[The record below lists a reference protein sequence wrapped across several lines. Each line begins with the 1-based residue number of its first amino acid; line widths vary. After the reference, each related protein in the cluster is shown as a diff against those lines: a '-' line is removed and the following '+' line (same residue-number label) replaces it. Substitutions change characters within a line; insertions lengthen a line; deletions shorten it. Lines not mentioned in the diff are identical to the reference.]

1 MAVPETETRSKG
13 GKLIALT
20 FDDGPGPYTRRLL
33 EGLAKRGVK
42 ATFFMLGQQ
51 AENYDVTAGLVRDA
65 GHQIA
70 SHTYDH
76 PQLSK
81 KTDSQVTWQ
90 ISHTAD
96 ILNGIT
102 GYGTHY
108 LVRPPYGDY
117 NSRVLS
123 LLDNPAILWS
133 VDPLDWKY
141 RNADTVC
148 TNIVEGAFDGAIVL
162 AHDIHSTTVD
172 GVLMAIDKLQAKGYE
187 FVTVNEL
194 FRRRGVTLEKGH
206 TYSSCKPTGTDLGPV
221 SVPTVTD
228 GVLMAIDKL
237 QAKGYEFV
245 TVNELFRRRGV
256 TLEKGHTYSSC
267 KPTGTDLGP
276 VSVPTVT
283 EAGGQVTISADKGTT
298 IYYTLD
304 GSSPLASGKVYT
316 GPFAAK
322 SGQTVRAVAAYNR
335 NGSASAETA
344 VKVRGITLK
353 EPTVRALNGK
363 VMISNP
369 NPNSELRYTL
379 DGSAPTE
386 RSAVYPSSGLEFFT
400 GILRYRVFAK
410 EGCGQTYTLYLSKSG
425 HLFRD
430 VPTNSWYFESIDRAV
445 SLDLLKGVGDFAYEP
460 DGGLNRAMF
469 VTMLARAVGESLPDS
484 AAGFSD
490 VKGGQWYTAAM
501 SWALRK
507 NLIRG
512 YEDGSY
518 RPEALITREE
528 MCVIL
533 DRLMQQRG
541 ETLHTGKLS
550 FADTASISAWARDSV
565 ARMTALG
572 LIRGAENNRFF
583 PQRTTTRAE
592 AATVMLRIYDHL
604 H

>member
-1 MAVPETETRSKG
+1 MA
-13 GKLIALT
+13 
-20 FDDGPGPYTRRLL
+20 
-33 EGLAKRGVK
+33 
-42 ATFFMLGQQ
+42 
-51 AENYDVTAGLVRDA
+51 
-65 GHQIA
+65 
-70 SHTYDH
+70 
-76 PQLSK
+76 
-81 KTDSQVTWQ
+81 
-90 ISHTAD
+90 
-96 ILNGIT
+96 
-102 GYGTHY
+102 
-108 LVRPPYGDY
+108 
-117 NSRVLS
+117 
-123 LLDNPAILWS
+123 
-133 VDPLDWKY
+133 
-141 RNADTVC
+141 
-148 TNIVEGAFDGAIVL
+148 AFNL
-162 AHDIHSTTVD
+162 
-172 GVLMAIDKLQAKGYE
+172 
-187 FVTVNEL
+187 
-194 FRRRGVTLEKGH
+194 
-206 TYSSCKPTGTDLGPV
+206 
-221 SVPTVTD
+221 
-228 GVLMAIDKL
+228 
-237 QAKGYEFV
+237 
-245 TVNELFRRRGV
+245 
-256 TLEKGHTYSSC
+256 
-267 KPTGTDLGP
+267 
-276 VSVPTVT
+276 
-283 EAGGQVTISADKGTT
+283 
-298 IYYTLD
+298 
-304 GSSPLASGKVYT
+304 
-316 GPFAAK
+316 
-322 SGQTVRAVAAYNR
+322 

-344 VKVRGITLK
+344 VQVRGITLK

-550 FADTASISAWARDSV
+550 FADTASISVWARDSV